1 MIFRKMKDKEIF
13 NSKKGLIFGFYT
25 YMLVSAVDYFY
36 YLFKS
41 SSLFSP
47 ILIFW
52 SGLVAFLVFEFV
64 LNMKDDFTEKKV
76 KN

>member
-1 MIFRKMKDKEIF
+1 MFFRKMSDREVF

-25 YMLVSAVDYFY
+25 YMFVSAIDYFY

-47 ILIFW
+47 IFIFW
-52 SGLVAFLVFEFV
+52 SGLFAFFMFDLV
-64 LNMKDDFTEKKV
+64 LNIKDRFVGKK
-76 KN
+76 